1 MPFFMEEFF
10 LDSTL
15 PVDEFNL
22 SAIDPFGRENRILY
36 SFIYFS
42 NKMYLQSILSFYLPL
57 LSQID

>member
-1 MPFFMEEFF
+1 MLFFVEEFF

-22 SAIDPFGRENRILY
+22 STIDPFGRENRILY
-36 SFIYFS
+36 SFIYSS

>member
-22 SAIDPFGRENRILY
+22 STIDPFGGENGILY

>member
-1 MPFFMEEFF
+1 MLFFVEEFF

-22 SAIDPFGRENRILY
+22 STIDPFGRENRILY
-36 SFIYFS
+36 SFIYLS
-42 NKMYLQSILSFYLPL
+42 NKMYLQCILSFYLPL